1 MSTQVIDHP
10 ALPSEIQQGIGESA
24 RQRVELLDQRMTE
37 LEVRGEIK
45 PATILNALPFTL
57 SLGSGLV
64 PYEIPAAPA
73 AKPFFTA
80 HTVDTCRSFPVF
92 KGNRE
97 MSDKS
102 LKPTW
107 DVNIVLPIQQAME
120 FKHYYMGETDED
132 HATKDGGVVVFEG
145 TFAGLTPKSEVRSP
159 SFLFRKRNRYI
170 VFETRILGDLIKEA
184 EDVMKTRALA
194 KIQQADVWYDDREK
208 RRNIQAP
215 ERRWHDLALAR
226 QWITTARPWRT
237 GHVEMEQRC
246 PRCREQYVS
255 TTGVCKCSYVVEPF
269 TAYMAGEILVDHV
282 RMSTLKAD
290 QWNKVKAEQTSREA
304 ARA

>member
-1 MSTQVIDHP
+1 MSTQVLEHP

-24 RQRVELLDQRMTE
+24 RQRLELRDQRLTE

-45 PATILNALPFTL
+45 PATILNLLPFRL
-57 SLGSGLV
+57 SLGSGLI
-64 PYEIPAAPA
+64 PYEVAAAPE
-73 AKPFFTA
+73 AKPFFTVY
-80 HTVDTCRSFPVF
+80 TVDTCRSYPTF

-107 DVNIVLPIQQAME
+107 DVNIILPVQQVME
-120 FKHYYMGETDED
+120 FKHYYMGETEED

-145 TFAGLTPKSEVRSP
+145 EFKDLTPKSEVKSP
-159 SFLFRKRNRYI
+159 QFLFRKRNRYI
-170 VFETRILGDLIKEA
+170 TFETRVLGDLIKEA
-184 EDVMKTRALA
+184 EVVMKSRALA
-194 KIQQADVWYDDREK
+194 IIQQADVWYDDREK

-215 ERRWHDLALAR
+215 ERRWHDLALRR
-226 QWITTARPWRT
+226 QWITTPRPWRT

-255 TTGVCKCSYVVEPF
+255 TTGVCKCSYVVDPF
-269 TAYMAGEILVDHV
+269 AAYMAGEILVDHV
-282 RMSTLKAD
+282 RMSTLTAD
-290 QWNKVKAEQTSREA
+290 QWKKVKAEQTSREA